1 MFVKSKQLLA
11 ALVLACTALGVNA
24 ATVEVAGIK
33 FEDTVK
39 LGGTDLRLNGA
50 GIRYKAIFKVYAAG
64 LYIKEKKST
73 TADILALTGP
83 KRVSLHFL
91 RDVSSEDF
99 GRGFMDGLK
108 NNTERAER
116 SKFIGQY
123 QRFGDMF
130 ATVAELKK
138 GDTIHV
144 DWVPGSGT
152 TLVLNGKRIIEPD
165 PDPAFYNALLRIWL
179 GEKPVDTSLRK
190 AMLAEPPKVES
201 DPYR

>member
-1 MFVKSKQLLA
+1 MFEKSKHLLA

-24 ATVEVAGIK
+24 ATIEVAGIK

-73 TADILALTGP
+73 TVDILALAGP

-116 SKFIGQY
+116 SKFVGQY

-130 ATVAELKK
+130 ATVPELKK

>member
-73 TADILALTGP
+73 MADILALPGP
-83 KRVSLHFL
+83 KRVTLHFL
-91 RDVSSEDF
+91 RDVSNEDF
-99 GRGFMDGLK
+99 GRGFMEGLK
-108 NNTERAER
+108 NNTDRAER
-116 SKFIGQY
+116 AKFVGQY

-130 ATVAELKK
+130 ATIPELKK

-152 TLVLNGKRIIEPD
+152 TLLLNGKRVIEPD